1 MGCSNYIINGLKFD
15 ECESNLAGVKNVWLS
30 DADPIEVTTA
40 LTPYSSVTVTAFANT
55 ATTKFYHYGMDEQVA
70 YLTSTAS
77 MGDNGRL
84 RYYTNEIRIAFP
96 RMSQEKHAEF
106 QALTHNKVKAIVE
119 DNNGVFHFVSLD
131 QYLRSNDGAYAQSG
145 QNFDDENG
153 YEVILSGRSAFP
165 SIIIEKSVAD
175 TVTEDAATIGA

>member
-30 DADPIEVTTA
+30 DADPIDVTTA
-40 LTPYSSVTVTAFANT
+40 ITGDYSGITITAISGGT
-55 ATTKFYHYGMDEQVA
+55 FYHYGMDEQVA

-77 MGDNGRL
+77 MGDNGKL

-96 RMSQEKHAEF
+96 RLSAEKHAEF
-106 QALTHNKVKAIVE
+106 VALTHNKVKAIVE

-131 QYLRSNDGAYAQSG
+131 QYLRANDGASAQTG
-145 QNFDDENG
+145 QSYDDDNQ

-165 SIIIEKSVAD
+165 SIIFAKSVAEG
-175 TVTEDAATIGA
+175 VTQEPIVGD